1 MVETITFSPRTIHDA
16 TGNLEGV
23 ILDYREYRTLLR
35 LLAHYADWNELPEPL
50 QDAIDNVLADEA
62 EQEPRTLASLHGI
75 WVGLEISD
83 EDIEASRVNMPEDLL

>member
-35 LLAHYADWNELPEPL
+35 LLAHYADWNDLPEHL

-62 EQEPRTLASLHGI
+62 EAEGEQPISL
-75 WVGLEISD
+75 VSVLSD
-83 EDIEASRVNMPEDLL
+83 LNA

>member
-16 TGNLEGV
+16 TGNVEGV

-35 LLAHYADWNELPEPL
+35 LLAHYADWNDLPEHL

-62 EQEPRTLASLHGI
+62 EAEGEQPISL
-75 WVGLEISD
+75 VSVLSD
-83 EDIEASRVNMPEDLL
+83 LNA